1 MRVPELTEEQKQ
13 FARRWRKI
21 KCGWEDSFEHLMMQ
35 FGEEMKEKEIKVG
48 GPWKEKNGKDEGKE
62 EN

>member
-1 MRVPELTEEQKQ
+1 MEEN
-13 FARRWRKI
+13 